1 MVYDC
6 IIIGAGPAGMAASV
20 YLARQKLNFIILSKD
35 VGGQTL
41 LSADVENYLG
51 FHLIDGVHLV
61 EKFKEH
67 LNDYKIE
74 LRQGISVNDV
84 VKENNFIVK
93 TDDGDFEGKTVL
105 IATGEKHRE
114 LNVPGEKE
122 YYGKGLSYCATCD
135 VPLFADKIIAVVG
148 GGNSALDAAL
158 FALKYCPKVYIVNL
172 NDKLTGDKGMLDNIL
187 NNSKVEVV
195 NNAKT
200 KEIIGD
206 KFVNGVK
213 LEVNGQERI
222 LDVNGVFVE
231 IGLMPA
237 SGFINIVEKDKWGEI
252 IVDKRN
258 QTNVPGIFAAGDVT
272 DITEKQI
279 IVAAGEGGKASLEI
293 IKYLQSKN

>member
-93 TDDGDFEGKTVL
+93 TDDGDFEGKTIL

-135 VPLFADKIIAVVG
+135 VPLFADKIIAVIG

-158 FALKYCPKVYIVNL
+158 FGLKYCPKVYIVNL
-172 NDKLTGDKGMLDNIL
+172 NDKLMGDKGMLDQVL

-200 KEIIGD
+200 KEIVGD
-206 KFVNGVK
+206 KFVNGLK
-213 LEVNGQERI
+213 LDVNGQERI
-222 LDVNGVFVE
+222 LEVNGVFVE
-231 IGLMPA
+231 IGLVPA
-237 SGFINIVEKDKWGEI
+237 SSFINIVEKDKWGEI

-293 IKYLQSKN
+293 IKYLQSK

>member
-195 NNAKT
+195 YNAKT
-200 KEIIGD
+200 KEILGD
-206 KFVNGVK
+206 KFVNGLK
-213 LEVNGQERI
+213 LDINGQERV

-237 SGFINIVEKDKWGEI
+237 SSFINIVEKDKWGEI

>member
-135 VPLFADKIIAVVG
+135 VPLFA
-148 GGNSALDAAL
+148 
-158 FALKYCPKVYIVNL
+158 LKYCPKVYIVNL

-237 SGFINIVEKDKWGEI
+237 SG
-252 IVDKRN
+252 
-258 QTNVPGIFAAGDVT
+258 
-272 DITEKQI
+272 
-279 IVAAGEGGKASLEI
+279 
-293 IKYLQSKN
+293 

>member
-1 MVYDC
+1 M
-6 IIIGAGPAGMAASV
+6 
-20 YLARQKLNFIILSKD
+20 
-35 VGGQTL
+35 
-41 LSADVENYLG
+41 
-51 FHLIDGVHLV
+51 
-61 EKFKEH
+61 
-67 LNDYKIE
+67 
-74 LRQGISVNDV
+74 
-84 VKENNFIVK
+84 
-93 TDDGDFEGKTVL
+93 
-105 IATGEKHRE
+105 
-114 LNVPGEKE
+114 
-122 YYGKGLSYCATCD
+122 
-135 VPLFADKIIAVVG
+135 
-148 GGNSALDAAL
+148 DAAL